1 MYLDVLL
8 CFLLSC
14 STVIATETSTP
25 SCEGTLQPVSK
36 TILSLCSQLIKG
48 IGGEENFLI
57 SPLSISVALAMI
69 YVGTQGTTKA
79 QMTNALGYKFVS
91 DKCMDLKIS
100 EQFRDLILS
109 LETKNDVYSLLVA
122 NSVFIHSSFP
132 VSSDYIARLQ
142 EFFKSNVKYLDFTKD
157 EALSMKAINEWVSN
171 QTSGQISRLLNEPL
185 DPMTI
190 MILMNVVY
198 FKGLWEHPFP
208 KHNTWE
214 SFFYPKNGTSKIVP
228 FMMLEN
234 TLGYYYDP
242 TINYSFLE
250 LNYTGGKVSMLVI
263 LPKNTFEFPQF
274 ELDSNSLCTIRSKFQ
289 PTNVMVILPKF
300 KMEYTRELTR
310 DMMKMGIDE
319 LFSEKADLSGI
330 REQKDIHVSL
340 MMHKAVLEVDER
352 GSEASVV
359 SGVGIVSRRKPAE
372 QMIFWADHPFLFY
385 IIDKEK
391 NVVLFAGRVVEP

>member
-1 MYLDVLL
+1 MYLDVLPF
-8 CFLLSC
+8 FLLLC
-14 STVIATETSTP
+14 STVITAETS
-25 SCEGTLQPVSK
+25 SCEGSLQSVSK
-36 TILSLCSQLIKG
+36 TISSLCSQLIKG
-48 IGGEENFLI
+48 IGGEENYFF

-79 QMTNALGYKFVS
+79 QMTKALGYQFVT
-91 DKCMDLKIS
+91 DKCVDLKIS

-109 LETKNDVYSLLVA
+109 LETKDDVYSFLVA
-122 NSVFIHSSFP
+122 NSVFIHSLYP

-142 EFFKSNVKYLDFTKD
+142 EFFKSDVKYLDFTKD
-157 EALSMKAINEWVSN
+157 EALSMKSINEWVSK
-171 QTSGQISRLLNEPL
+171 QTSGQIPRLLNEPL

-208 KHNTWE
+208 KHNTWD
-214 SFFYPKNGTSKIVP
+214 SFFYQTNSTSKIVP

-234 TLGYYYDP
+234 TLGYFYDE

-250 LNYTGGKVSMLVI
+250 LNYTGGKVSMLII
-263 LPKNTFEFPQF
+263 LPKNTWNFPKLD
-274 ELDSNSLCTIRSKFQ
+274 LDSTSLCNIRSQLK
-289 PTNVMVILPKF
+289 PTNAMVILPKF
-300 KMEYTRELTR
+300 KMEYRRELTQ

-340 MMHKAVLEVDER
+340 MMHKAVIEVDER

-359 SGVGIVSRRKPAE
+359 SGVGIVSRRKPAD
-372 QMIFWADHPFLFY
+372 QVIFWADHPFLFY
-385 IIDKEK
+385 IIDKAK
-391 NVVLFAGRVVEP
+391 NVILFAGRVVDP